1 MTYQSP
7 AAGCRTLEELADKFF
22 LDMKLKNRS
31 PATIKSY
38 RWYLSKFLK
47 YLGENRVEIPDQIT
61 GGVLKGY
68 HLELFLNRKKP
79 SRRGSAW
86 VNPYLVPVNAFIQF
100 LKRSRRLPDDPA
112 HAVEFVKE
120 PHLIPREILTREE
133 IVRLIEAPDIS
144 TVLGCRDRTIME
156 LLYTSAIR
164 RNECRNL
171 KVHDVNFEDGV
182 LRVFGKGQ
190 KERITPVG
198 RIALKFLENY
208 VTSVRPLQIRNGAV
222 NHLFISA
229 KGNPLSRNVIG
240 EFIARYADR
249 IGLEKRV
256 TPHSF
261 RHACATHMLRNR
273 ADVRHIQALLGH
285 ESLTSTQIYTHVAV
299 ADLREV
305 LRKYH
310 PRESVSHEP

>member
-1 MTYQSP
+1 MDDRFS
-7 AAGCRTLEELADKFF
+7 ELTEQFIF
-22 LDMKLKNRS
+22 DMKLKNRS

-38 RWYLSKFLK
+38 RWYLSKFMK
-47 YLGENRVEIPDQIT
+47 YLENQGISNPNQLT
-61 GGVLKGY
+61 GNVLKGY
-68 HLELFLNRKKP
+68 HTNLFLSRKKS
-79 SRRGSAW
+79 SRRGAAW

-100 LKRSRRLPDDPA
+100 LKKTERLPDDPA
-112 HAVEFVKE
+112 HSIEFAKE
-120 PHLIPREILTREE
+120 PHLIPREILTRNE
-133 IVRLIEAPDIS
+133 IVELIEAPDIT
-144 TVLGCRDRTIME
+144 TVLGYRDRTIME

-171 KVHDVNFEDGV
+171 KLHDVNFEDGL

-190 KERITPVG
+190 KERIVPIG
-198 RIALKFLENY
+198 RIALNFLGNY
-208 VTSVRPLQIRNGAV
+208 VESVRPLQIRSKSV
-222 NHLFISA
+222 THLFISA

-240 EFIARYADR
+240 EFITRYVDR

-285 ESLTSTQIYTHVAV
+285 ESLDSTQIYTYVAIE
-299 ADLREV
+299 DLREV
-305 LRKYH
+305 LARYH
-310 PRESVSHEP
+310 PRELVSNEA